1 MTLPMGSR
9 AFLYKDFA
17 LTISIELIE
26 DKTMNTLYLII
37 ENGKQT
43 FFNDYAGKPMDIGLT
58 LVRAIDKA
66 KETGVSITDAMPML
80 DDTTNDGSDEY
91 QLPRFMEEPD
101 GHYSYFTWDS
111 GDSGYGHSAYDQYFC
126 YDIDRGI
133 IKHEGGARSDT
144 MLKDGEWTMP
154 RDIRTAIIQLTDPGG
169 KAPLQLR
176 DLADTW
182 TRGYLTHKC
191 YEQVPAE
198 RRFVIQPPF
207 IGDLTPMG
215 RHDWAD
221 LFTAE
226 IAISE
231 QRHHREPLYITNSV
245 SIERLEAYKN
255 MKEGNCNIE
264 DHVKWVE
271 EDAWAMNVKRELDPE
286 RYGSSQTA
294 QPRMDVSL

>member
-1 MTLPMGSR
+1 
-9 AFLYKDFA
+9 
-17 LTISIELIE
+17 
-26 DKTMNTLYLII
+26 MNTLYLII

-43 FFNDYAGKPMDIGLT
+43 FFNDYAGKPIDIGLT
-58 LVRAIDKA
+58 LVRAIDMA
-66 KETGVSITDAMPML
+66 KEKGVSITDAMPML
-80 DDTTNDGSDEY
+80 DDTTIEGSDEY
-91 QLPRFMEEPD
+91 QLPRFREEPD

-126 YDIDRGI
+126 YDIDGGT

-144 MLKDGEWTMP
+144 MLKDGEWTIP
-154 RDIRTAIIQLTDPGG
+154 RDIRTAIVQLTEPGG
-169 KAPLQLR
+169 EAPLQLR

-182 TRGYLTHKC
+182 TRGFLTHKC

-198 RRFVIQPPF
+198 RRLVIQPPF
-207 IGDLTPMG
+207 FGDLTPMG

-226 IAISE
+226 IEVSE
-231 QRHHREPLYITNSV
+231 QRHHGEPLYITNSV
-245 SIERLEAYKN
+245 SIERLEGYKE
-255 MKEGNCNIE
+255 MMEGNCNIE